1 MFLLEAPYVSEF
13 LKKSVLESKAP
24 VLDNAVARA
33 ALAGTGAAL
42 TPPQE
47 FARLLRQGQ
56 GRLYS
61 NSENCI
67 QWVEEHLAD
76 TELPGRIAL
85 LKDKARFRDL
95 VRDLYPDFRYCELQ
109 LEELAGFDPASFPKP
124 FVVKPAVGF
133 FSLGVHKV
141 HADEEWPGIV
151 RAIQEEVRTVRDM
164 YPAQVLD
171 LGRFVVEEC
180 IEGEEF
186 AVDAYFDAQGEPVIL
201 NIFTHLFAS
210 RTDVSDRVYYTS
222 ARIIRTWEE
231 QFRGLLAEV
240 GRRAGLR
247 DFPVHAELRVDT
259 REGEA
264 CKWAG
269 QQCAAFIE
277 INPMRFAGWCC
288 TDLAHF
294 AYGLNP
300 YKHYL
305 EQTRPDWDALLQGRE
320 DKVWSLVVADIH
332 PDVDRAAI
340 ASVDYAAFTA
350 AFAKPLELRPVD
362 WKQYS
367 AFAFLFAET
376 PESDLSELTAI
387 LQADLRRYIRMA

>member
-1 MFLLEAPYVSEF
+1 MFLLEAPYVSDF
-13 LKKSVLESKAP
+13 LKQSVVQSGAP
-24 VLDNAVARA
+24 VLDNGMARE
-33 ALAGTGAAL
+33 ALAESGVRLLPAD
-42 TPPQE
+42 E
-47 FARLLRQGQ
+47 FAGLLRAGK

-67 QWVEEHLAD
+67 QWIEENLAD

-95 VRDLYPDFRYCELQ
+95 LRDLYPDFRYRELR
-109 LEELAGFDPASFPKP
+109 LDELAGFDPATFPKP
-124 FVVKPAVGF
+124 FVIKPSVGF

-141 HADEEWPGIV
+141 HADADWPETV
-151 RAIQEEVRTVRDM
+151 RVIQEEVREVSDM
-164 YPAQVLD
+164 YPSQVLD

-180 IEGEEF
+180 IEGEEY

-201 NIFTHLFAS
+201 NVFTHLFAS
-210 RTDVSDRVYYTS
+210 ENDVSDRVYYTS
-222 ARIIRTWEE
+222 SMIIRAWEP
-231 QFRGLLAEV
+231 QFRALLAEV

-247 DFPVHAELRVDT
+247 NFPIHAELRVDT
-259 REGEA
+259 RGGE

-300 YKHYL
+300 YRHYL
-305 EQTRPDWDALLQGRE
+305 EQTRPDWDAVLEGRE
-320 DKVWSLVVADIH
+320 GKVWSLVVADIH

-340 ASVDYAAFTA
+340 ESVDYDAFRA

-362 WKQYS
+362 FRRYS
-367 AFAFLFAET
+367 AFAFLFAESD
-376 PESDLSELTAI
+376 ESDISELESI
-387 LQADLRRYIRMA
+387 LKSDLRQYIRMK